1 MSGEPVPI
9 NAAAT
14 SASSS
19 SLWDRVTTWAS
30 ENKVVTYAIAGTVI
44 VVAGGSIYYFSD
56 SSKSKRAAATE
67 KKKSKKERRKEK
79 KQAEDSKTGISL
91 KDEEAG
97 QSDSSHDTQ
106 DLH

>member
-1 MSGEPVPI
+1 MSAEPVPI

-19 SLWDRVTTWAS
+19 LWDRVTTWTS
-30 ENKVVTYAIAGTVI
+30 ENKTATYVIAGTVI
-44 VVAGGSIYYFSD
+44 VVASGSIYYLSD
-56 SSKSKRAAATE
+56 SSRSRRAASTE

-79 KQAEDSKTGISL
+79 KEAEELSKTGIKL

-97 QSDSSHDTQ
+97 
-106 DLH
+106 